1 MINVSIRLR
10 LIILST
16 ISVLIIF
23 GFTVNEFLNNKNKVD
38 GYEVTQIKTE
48 LLQLFG
54 VLSNSTYQL
63 LTSDAGMVERDALI
77 NDINVTL
84 QEFDR
89 KNKILSV
96 YRAQFD
102 FSSEIEEL
110 SDIVNEMPGAS
121 IQETRSMG
129 DWLFDVQQETLD
141 SIIKINGNITN
152 ADIIKSEQLYSDLS
166 QFVFWMQKEAW
177 LSFCLYID
185 PESKSSEVLN
195 YLGAI
200 ERQERYLE
208 RFLQF
213 GATSYQT
220 NELLTVFSRSDYQ
233 ESLRIRSRILSEQAL
248 PSEIYSYVKNLEQR
262 HSSILLV
269 IDNYTKNLKTQLIDK
284 AKEQKRSILYIS
296 FLLLAVAGLVIFL
309 GYTTSSRINRKLS
322 IILHGML
329 GRSTGDKTPKKIEVD
344 GNDELAIF
352 AHAVNE
358 IMIKEQQH
366 TVELIQAKE
375 DAVSAN
381 KAKSAFL
388 ANMSHE
394 IRTPLNGII
403 GMAEILSESD
413 LNVSQKEVLADI
425 ESSSHALLVLLN
437 DILDLSK
444 IESGNLTLSPHS
456 SDLREAVYDSV
467 SVILSKAISQNVELE
482 INIDSNVPPQLFFDE
497 HRLRQVLTN
506 LLSNAIKFTPSGT
519 IITSVSYI
527 ALSDSQGM
535 VEFHVSD
542 TGIGI
547 EPEKL
552 DSIFEP
558 FTQEDGSIT
567 RQFGG
572 TGLGLAICRQLVE
585 LMDGKIEANSVKGIG
600 STFKFNITAD
610 VVESNDKV
618 LEHLKSAVIIS
629 NSFSYVNQLHKE
641 CERNGIT
648 VDLSPS
654 VKSLVSDS
662 LVSESLNYDF
672 ILYCHTLHHSLNK
685 DLEELH
691 LRYPQQKIIVCQHH
705 LFKTNVLH
713 EAVHSTHT
721 LPFLGKRFL
730 NSLVALDNFK
740 PPLTGHF
747 SNQKLVTESDLNRR
761 PLNRKILI
769 VEDNLMNQKI
779 ASFFLEK
786 AGYEYLVA
794 SNGQEAVDAITQG
807 GQFDAILMDCMMP
820 VMDGITAT
828 RAIRDWEV
836 QQGLGKLPIIAL
848 TASVLD
854 EDIKHCFDAGMNA
867 YLPKPYKSHQL
878 YDLFNTLQLA

>member
-141 SIIKINGNITN
+141 AIIKINGNITN

>member
-610 VVESNDKV
+610 AVESNDKV

-648 VDLSPS
+648 VDFSPS